1 MRIYGHRGC
10 RGKPGIAENSIA
22 AFRAAMEG
30 GADGIELDVF
40 STTDNHLV
48 VFHDETLDA
57 LSSGTGP
64 ITHYSL
70 RELQA
75 LQLRERAGSET
86 FTDDKIPTLDAVLDA
101 VREFRAVH
109 RDDPRARK
117 FKVCIEIKDAQC
129 ARKVADTIERCLTD
143 GNAGWSL
150 DNFEV
155 RSFEMESLRAMK
167 QRMPQMQ
174 LGVLFAGP
182 EFPWDISEA
191 MLKDMLAQNADL
203 LDETAKDAPN
213 NTVSITLA
221 SLTEGALKIIRDAI
235 GSGADG
241 RLRITPWTAGEAN
254 PLSRPAEGQKTLV
267 DALTRTVGAEG
278 AFITDFPTEMAQLA
292 KQHGVATSSA
302 RRQPSSTGHTPGR

>member
-10 RGKPGIAENSIA
+10 RGKPGISENSIA

-40 STTDNHLV
+40 STTDNQLV

-64 ITHYSL
+64 ITSHSL
-70 RELQA
+70 AALQA
-75 LQLRERAGSET
+75 LKLRERAGSEV
-86 FTDDKIPTLDAVLDA
+86 FTEDKIPTLDAVLDA
-101 VREFRAVH
+101 VREFRAAH
-109 RDDPRARK
+109 RDEPRARK

-129 ARKVADTIERCLTD
+129 AGKVADAVERCLAD
-143 GNAGWSL
+143 GTAGWSL

-167 QRMPQMQ
+167 QRMPQIQ

-182 EFPWDISEA
+182 EYPWDVSEA
-191 MLKDMLAQNADL
+191 MLKELLAQNNDL
-203 LDETAKDAPN
+203 FDETAKTAPN

-221 SLTEGALKIIRDAI
+221 SLTDGALRIIRDTI
-235 GSGADG
+235 GNGADG
-241 RLRITPWTAGEAN
+241 RLRITPWTAGEVN
-254 PLSRPAEGQKTLV
+254 PLSRPAEGQKALV
-267 DALTRTVGAEG
+267 DTLARTVGADG
-278 AFITDFPTEMAQLA
+278 AFITDFPAEMAQLA
-292 KQHGVATSSA
+292 AQHGVAMPG
-302 RRQPSSTGHTPGR
+302 RRRPSSTEHSPGR